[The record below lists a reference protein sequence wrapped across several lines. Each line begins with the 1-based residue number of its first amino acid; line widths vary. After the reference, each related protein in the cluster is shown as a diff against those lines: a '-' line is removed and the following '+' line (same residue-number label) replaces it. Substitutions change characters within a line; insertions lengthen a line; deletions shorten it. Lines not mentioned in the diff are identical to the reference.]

1 MGKSRWLQY
10 FGLGTALLGLALAPA
25 CSRREN
31 LEADGGNSPSREQQ
45 VPFHQAAAD
54 ASGSGTEDD
63 HASPRPKGESDLPF
77 KASASLTLPAGTLL
91 TVRLETPISTAEP
104 DASRTFAAILE
115 APVTV
120 DGTRVL
126 PRGAAAKG
134 RLECAHNSG
143 LNPGAGYVC
152 LTLDSIVVGGKTIP
166 LQTSSLFAK
175 GMAEP
180 PAESAGAQ
188 TTPTQVPPAVRIN
201 KGHRLTFRLRRDV
214 LLGASVGEDA
224 SDDIPSGSK

>member
-1 MGKSRWLQY
+1 MGKSRRLQY

-25 CSRREN
+25 CSRREK
-31 LEADGGNSPSREQQ
+31 LEPGEGNSPSREQQ

-54 ASGSGTEDD
+54 PSGSASEDD
-63 HASPRPKGESDLPF
+63 HASPRPKGQSDLPF
-77 KASASLTLPAGTLL
+77 NAPASLTLPAGTLL
-91 TVRLETPISTAEP
+91 TVRLEAPISTVKP

-120 DGTRVL
+120 DGILVL

-134 RLECAHNSG
+134 RLECAHTSG
-143 LNPGAGYVC
+143 LNPGTGYVC

-175 GMAEP
+175 GMAEA
-180 PAESAGAQ
+180 PAESVGAP
-188 TTPTQVPPAVRIN
+188 PTSTQIPTAVRVN

-214 LLGASVGEDA
+214 LLGASAGEDA
-224 SDDIPSGSK
+224 SDNIPSGSK